1 MSRLMDE
8 GKMED
13 TPEKIPEVRAWLKA
27 LSEELERACK
37 VKDDLGDRISCV
49 LRKALPANSEEEEK
63 SKSEDS
69 ISPLADEIREKVKML
84 AKITDNYE
92 YMLNRLEL

>member
-1 MSRLMDE
+1 MSESMAKALV
-8 GKMED
+8 ED
-13 TPEKIPEVRAWLKA
+13 APEKTPEVRTWLNA
-27 LSEELERACK
+27 LSEELERAWK

-69 ISPLADEIREKVKML
+69 ISPLSDEIREKVKML